1 MAICTL
7 TIEDMGFYSIVLVTA
22 LRIGKIF
29 MGARRHRIEIQSK
42 FAAMQLPPDR
52 RKVNAWGENH
62 L

>member
-42 FAAMQLPPDR
+42 FAAMQLPRPL
-52 RKVNAWGENH
+52 EES
-62 L
+62 